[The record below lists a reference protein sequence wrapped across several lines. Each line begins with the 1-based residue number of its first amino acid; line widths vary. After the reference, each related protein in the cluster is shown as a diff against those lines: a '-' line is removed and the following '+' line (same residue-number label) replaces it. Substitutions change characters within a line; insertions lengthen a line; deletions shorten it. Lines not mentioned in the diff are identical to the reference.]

1 MVGAPGRVVNLLES
15 DENDKVWGVAYE
27 VEDSVWDEQIEKQ
40 LDHREK
46 GGYNQNKT
54 TFYPEMNSD
63 NNIDSTSFDV
73 IAYIGKV
80 TDKQY
85 AGPAP
90 LHEMAKT
97 ILLSVGPSGPNK
109 EYLYNLAQA
118 LRDMGITDDHVFGLE
133 EAVKQLENTEFTN

>member
-1 MVGAPGRVVNLLES
+1 MVNLLES
-15 DENDKVWGVAYE
+15 DKDDKVWGVAYE
-27 VEDSVWDEQIEKQ
+27 VEDSVWEKQIEKQ

-54 TFYPEMNSD
+54 TFYPKKD
-63 NNIDSTSFDV
+63 NDQHIVNTPFDV

-90 LHEMAKT
+90 LQEMAQT
-97 ILLSVGPSGPNK
+97 ILVSIGPSGPNK
-109 EYLYNLAQA
+109 DYLYNLAHA
-118 LRDMGITDDHVFGLE
+118 LNEIEIIDEHVIELE
-133 EAVKQLENTEFTN
+133 KAVKQLENAESGS